1 MRPGKQLF
9 PLNYNNISGNKDI
22 KHNIKAIKLII
33 KETFGGSRT
42 YINQIMLYEQKA
54 EKIKEFFS
62 GNELNKIYKN
72 NKQFIKN
79 YSNEKNNK
87 LVIKKNN
94 SFNNAKIRT
103 KISQR
108 NNQKNLIMNH
118 SNEPNLIQKSDQ
130 NHSKRKNNNKNKNNK
145 NHTNNEKEEE
155 IYTNNGE
162 IMDFER
168 SENCEE
174 EIEVSSKY
182 YNDNINDDNNDD
194 KGIKEKKM
202 KFEITPITKGKKAS
216 ITDIKNN
223 KNNKN
228 KKEPLRIN
236 LNENLTPN
244 KYLKR
249 VKSLTNGN
257 NKNFN
262 FSTNIDFVLNNND
275 TQEYNTNLDNK
286 IFNILQSS
294 NEKNT
299 IKNKVQNSN
308 EYNNYMKIFQK
319 GHLGVNDKDKIYDE
333 RMSNRIS
340 NYSNKFNTDS
350 FDRKKIL
357 NDNYNNNI
365 NNIDNIEY
373 EENQQISVISDNAKR
388 ITKNGNNI
396 FEFSREISNDTKKEK
411 IKNKPSFKFNN
422 INISSQQ
429 YENQNIENEYE
440 ENYDDNYYIN
450 DKNEAETKKVK
461 VLTSNNSQRLSVI
474 TNENAEYKKNKVKLI
489 KEKLDY
495 LEGNIIEIKKDL
507 NLISE
512 HFISSK
518 EFFMNNFKK
527 QILSICQEIYN
538 ENIKN
543 ENNNTF
549 INNSYFGS
557 GNKDINNEKL
567 LENEINREIDEKLGN
582 LENNICNKFLRPTI
596 NKFGNSI
603 KKNMEEVKK
612 QVDTIGS
619 NIYFKKNNLEKEK
632 SYFGKDEQEDDNME
646 FKTSSHLRNEKFD
659 EIDRIG
665 EKLYNKLVE
674 KEKKLKISK
683 QEKTRFLNEEKEK
696 YNNEDNNSL
705 FNMQ

>member
-22 KHNIKAIKLII
+22 RNNIKAIKLII
-33 KETFGGSRT
+33 KETFGGNRT

-54 EKIKEFFS
+54 EKIKEFIS
-62 GNELNKIYKN
+62 GNELNKIYNN

-94 SFNNAKIRT
+94 SFNSAKIRT

-118 SNEPNLIQKSDQ
+118 PNESNLIQNSAQ
-130 NHSKRKNNNKNKNNK
+130 NHCKRKNNNKNKNIK

-168 SENCEE
+168 SDNCEE
-174 EIEVSSKY
+174 EIEVNSKY
-182 YNDNINDDNNDD
+182 YNDNIYDGNNDD
-194 KGIKEKKM
+194 KNIKEKKM

-216 ITDIKNN
+216 ITDIK
-223 KNNKN
+223 KNKN
-228 KKEPLRIN
+228 KKEPLKIN

-257 NKNFN
+257 DKNFN

-275 TQEYNTNLDNK
+275 TQEYNTNFDNK

-308 EYNNYMKIFQK
+308 EYNNYMKIFPK

-333 RMSNRIS
+333 RIPNRIS

-350 FDRKKIL
+350 FERKKMLI
-357 NDNYNNNI
+357 DNYSNKI
-365 NNIDNIEY
+365 SNIDNIEY
-373 EENQQISVISDNAKR
+373 EENQQISAISDNAKR
-388 ITKNGNNI
+388 ITKNSNNI
-396 FEFSREISNDTKKEK
+396 FEFSREISNESKNEKK
-411 IKNKPSFKFNN
+411 KNNPSFKFNN
-422 INISSQQ
+422 ISISSQQ

-461 VLTSNNSQRLSVI
+461 VLTSNNSQRLSVL

-549 INNSYFGS
+549 INNSYFGN
-557 GNKDINNEKL
+557 GNKDINNENL
-567 LENEINREIDEKLGN
+567 LENEINRKIDEKLGN
-582 LENNICNKFLRPTI
+582 LQNNICNKFLRPTI

-603 KKNMEEVKK
+603 KKNMEEVRK

-619 NIYFKKNNLEKEK
+619 NIYFKKNNLENEK
-632 SYFGKDEQEDDNME
+632 SYFGKDEQEDDNIE
-646 FKTSSHLRNEKFD
+646 YKTSSNLRKEKFD

-696 YNNEDNNSL
+696 YNSEDSNSL